1 MNEIQS
7 AKPRR
12 LRSLLWLALVVAD
25 AIAAA
30 LALALAQSLGFG
42 PGSFVQLVELAA
54 VFIAFGAYVDLRY
67 ENAQVFDSLSDA
79 RRLAA
84 ACTGVLVALAIDFA
98 RAGRFEP
105 AFLSTA
111 LVAAAFM
118 LVLQSAVHT
127 ALLGVRD
134 WLLRRRPHARRV
146 LIVGHGVAAQS
157 FAYAAREDRSLPIHV
172 VGCVDD
178 GISEKRIEGVRIL
191 GRVDQL
197 PELILQHRIDS
208 VVVAITGAPLAL
220 TNRIKEVCMEI
231 PEGDR
236 PSVTMVPDASELL
249 TERTTTAVSNVRDIR
264 LEDVLQRDPVVIDT
278 AAVRPHLESQVVLV
292 TGAGGSIGSEICR
305 QIATFNPE
313 LLLLLGHG
321 ENSLFMISEE
331 LRNQYHFKNTRMV
344 LADVGDASAIR
355 NVFMT
360 YRPSIVLHA
369 AAHKH
374 VPIIEDNVCE
384 AVRNN
389 IVGTKTVALAAAA
402 AGVRKF
408 VLLSTDKAVNPTSV
422 MGATKRM
429 AELIC
434 HSFAG
439 GSATEF
445 VSVRFGNVLGSRG
458 SVIPIFKAQIQSGGP
473 VTITHRDM
481 VRYFM
486 TIPEAVSLVLQAMT
500 MGTDGEVFVLD
511 MGGPIKIIDLAETLI
526 RLSGLEPYTDVD
538 IIELGMRP
546 GERLFEQI
554 LTHGEGITQTSHDRL
569 FIAKQERL
577 DYAYLNDGIERLK
590 AAVRRSDTLACVSVL
605 REFVPEFHP
614 GQHLFPAQQ
623 RLESATSLEVTGDK
637 EQVQKSL
644 AMTNVSS

>member
-12 LRSLLWLALVVAD
+12 LRPILWLALIIAD
-25 AIAAA
+25 AIAACLAPA
-30 LALALAQSLGFG
+30 LAERLGLGAVSFAQLTQLAVI
-42 PGSFVQLVELAA
+42 FV
-54 VFIAFGAYVDLRY
+54 AFSVYIDLRY
-67 ENAQVFDSLSDA
+67 ENAQVFDSQSTA
-79 RRLAA
+79 RQLAA
-84 ACTGVLVALAIDFA
+84 ACTAVVFALGFDFA
-98 RAGRFEP
+98 RAGRLEP
-105 AFLSTA
+105 VFLTTA

-118 LVLQSAVHT
+118 LVFQSAAHT
-127 ALLGVRD
+127 ALIGVRD
-134 WLLRRRPHARRV
+134 RLLRRRPHARRV

-157 FAYAAREDRSLPIHV
+157 FAFAAREDRSLPIHV
-172 VGCVDD
+172 VGCIDD
-178 GISEKRIEGVRIL
+178 GISEKRVEGVRIL
-191 GRVDQL
+191 GRIDQL
-197 PELILQHRIDS
+197 RQLILQHRIDS
-208 VVVAITGAPLAL
+208 VVVAIMGAPLAL
-220 TNRIKEVCMEI
+220 TNRIKELCMEI
-231 PEGDR
+231 PEDDR

-249 TERTTTAVSNVRDIR
+249 TERRTTVSNVRDIR
-264 LEDVLQRDPVVIDT
+264 LEDVLQRDPVVINT

-292 TGAGGSIGSEICR
+292 TGAGGSIGSEVCR

-321 ENSLFMISEE
+321 ENSLFLISEE
-331 LRNQYHFKNTRMV
+331 LRNQYHFTRTRMV
-344 LADVGDASAIR
+344 LADVGDAAAIR

-458 SVIPIFKAQIQSGGP
+458 SVLPIFKAQIQSGGP

-511 MGGPIKIIDLAETLI
+511 MGRPIKIIDLAETLI
-526 RLSGLEPYTDVD
+526 RLSGLEPYTDID
-538 IIELGMRP
+538 IVELGMRP

-554 LTHGEGITQTSHDRL
+554 LTRGEGMTQTSHDRL

-577 DYAYLNDGIERLK
+577 DYAYLNDGIDRLK
-590 AAVRRSDTLACVSVL
+590 AAVRRSDTSTCVSIL
-605 REFVPEFHP
+605 REFVPEFQP
-614 GQHLFPAQQ
+614 GPHLFSTQQ
-623 RLESATSLEVTGDK
+623 RLEDTANAEPAADK
-637 EQVQKSL
+637 KETLQSL
-644 AMTNVSS
+644 ATTKISS